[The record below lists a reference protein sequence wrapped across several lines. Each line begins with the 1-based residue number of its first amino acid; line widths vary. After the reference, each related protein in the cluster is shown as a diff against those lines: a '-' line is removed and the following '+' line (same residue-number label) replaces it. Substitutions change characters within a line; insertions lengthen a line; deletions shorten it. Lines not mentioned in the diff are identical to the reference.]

1 VYKQGIATYCSN
13 ILEYFSRGYTLYFI
27 DETQANTWARSSRVW
42 QRADAPLKQVLS
54 QPRLMSTIVGSLN
67 TRGELVCSHADSTSG
82 AAFHDF
88 LDVLLPTI
96 QDPHHAILIMDNHA
110 AHKMVAIRERVSEK
124 GIWIEFLPVCASFL
138 NPIETLWAVF
148 KRGLAQTVLEH
159 RNNHWYKALLVEN
172 VTRVITDIPFDQRR
186 NIALGFQRVYEE
198 YLEKYSNTI

>member
-1 VYKQGIATYCSN
+1 LYSRRIAENNHGYKQGIALYCSK
-13 ILEYFSRGYTLYFI
+13 ILDYFQRGYTLYFI

-96 QDPHHAILIMDNHA
+96 YDPHRAILILDNHP
-110 AHKMVAIRERVSEK
+110 AHKMVSIRERVSES

-159 RNNHWYKALLVEN
+159 RSHLWYKALLVEN
-172 VTRVITDIPFDQRR
+172 VTKVINNIPYDNRR
-186 NIALGFQRVYEE
+186 NIALGF
-198 YLEKYSNTI
+198 